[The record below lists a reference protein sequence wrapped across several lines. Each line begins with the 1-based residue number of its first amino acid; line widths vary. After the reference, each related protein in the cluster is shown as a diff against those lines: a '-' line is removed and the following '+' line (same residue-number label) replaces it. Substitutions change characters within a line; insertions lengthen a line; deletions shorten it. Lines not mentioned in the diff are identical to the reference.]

1 MSAPRTRTPP
11 DIKWLAN
18 ELAATAGE
26 LERLDVELVRIQTRQ
41 KHLQKTYLAMSQVAV
56 QLQVPQLPYV
66 MPKVKP
72 HYGYGKRGNLRNWL
86 ENLLRSAAPRGVATA
101 TALDMAQQAFGL
113 EFSTPLARTK
123 FLRNSLTRQ
132 LRVFVAEGLVERLHD
147 PLGPC
152 VLQGIWRWRSE
163 IPSVQELA
171 VQVELTQSN
180 RAECI

>member
-1 MSAPRTRTPP
+1 MSAPQMRTPP

-26 LERLDVELVRIQTRQ
+26 LERLDVELERIQTRR

-56 QLQVPQLPYV
+56 QLRVPQLPYV

-72 HYGYGKRGNLRNWL
+72 HYGYGKRGSLRNWL
-86 ENLLRSAAPRGVATA
+86 EDLLRSAAPQGVATV

-113 EFSTPLARTK
+113 EFSTPLARTT
-123 FLRNSLTRQ
+123 FLRNSLSRQ

-147 PLGPC
+147 PRRHC
-152 VLQGIWRWRSE
+152 VLQGMWRWRSE
-163 IPSVQELA
+163 LVSVKDLNARGELSA
-171 VQVELTQSN
+171 SN
-180 RAECI
+180 RADCV